1 MALIKH
7 KKTNNITNWTQP
19 QLNTILSG
27 GAAPLPPAGTV
38 LNDVVL
44 PSDWNDDH
52 DISGLLANANTFTAA
67 QGVTLSGIANTVV
80 AGETLSN
87 STLST
92 NAVKTQNSPAMF
104 FNYHG
109 WEAGTNVDRPI
120 SFGLYGTSSS
130 PGSGAPTGTLQ
141 MISRIGTGTYN
152 AGVSFDTSGRMTVPG
167 TANLQ
172 GQLLIGGPFTANGI
186 GSFNQAVTFY
196 NSVLGGNAT
205 FTGTMAIGYAATVGT
220 SLSVGTNI
228 TAGSGALA
236 YNNTDETLVVGGV
249 PARATIHGET
259 TVASTIAA
267 PSLSVNIGGAISDAA
282 TPTSIYVT
290 QGAPRLGQPLSF
302 LASQH
307 NDASGAFIANGSN
320 YNIKIWAFDGTNFTV
335 VPASYN
341 FNDDG
346 STNNFR
352 IDSGWMTPA
361 YGSPSSYRIGVSV
374 NGGTEQYIDVGNVT
388 SYSDYGT
395 SYPESAPSPLSPDYV
410 ANGTYRTWTA
420 YGTSNAPDSTQF
432 FSTGAQTYNFTD
444 DGSGTPCSMVHNNAY
459 SVRVLGDPSGSG
471 SSNYFDTG
479 GSSSFNEYPDSWA
492 SGSTVTPVLSSI
504 AYYSDG
510 SALNV
515 NYVGYNYNA
524 TLNVYSPSSAPAYG
538 VDPND
543 GQYYQPQ
550 VTASGQTATY
560 KVQRSG
566 GQSGSHTASTTSFFY
581 TPLTSNDNAT
591 ITPNTLYKPGLIG
604 AKPISSLAE
613 VGATVSQNTGSP
625 SYIIHSFLDGSD
637 AIVGQL
643 YVDEL
648 DGNKLKFLGSSGTT
662 TTLALP

>member
-7 KKTNNITNWTQP
+7 KKTNNIADWTQA
-19 QLNTILSG
+19 QLNTILAG
-27 GAAPLPPAGTV
+27 GAPPLPPAGTV

-44 PSDWNDDH
+44 PSNWNDDH
-52 DISGLLANANTFTAA
+52 DISGLLANSNNFTAA
-67 QGVTLSGIANTVV
+67 QSITLNALAATVV

-87 STLST
+87 TTVST

-109 WEAGTNVDRPI
+109 WESGNNVDRPI

-167 TANLQ
+167 TASLL

-186 GSFNQAVTFY
+186 GSFNQPVTFY
-196 NSVLGGNAT
+196 NSVTGGNAS
-205 FTGTMAIGYAATVGT
+205 FSGTMAIGYSATIGT

-267 PSLSVNIGGAISDAA
+267 PSLSVNIGGAISDAP

-302 LASQH
+302 SASQQ
-307 NDASGAFIANGSN
+307 NDPSGAFIANGSN
-320 YNIKIWAFDGTNFTV
+320 YNIKIWAFDGTYFTV
-335 VPASYN
+335 VPAVYN
-341 FNDDG
+341 FNDDN
-346 STNNFR
+346 SSNNFR
-352 IDSGWMTPA
+352 IDSVWSAPS

-388 SYSDYGT
+388 GYSDYGT
-395 SYPESAPSPLSPDYV
+395 SYPDAAPSPLSPDYV
-410 ANGTYRTWTA
+410 ANGTYRTWTG
-420 YGTSNAPDSTQF
+420 YGFSTAPDSTQF
-432 FSTGAQTYNFTD
+432 FSPGSQNYTFTD
-444 DGSGTPCSMVHNNAY
+444 DSSQTPCSMVHNNV
-459 SVRVLGDPSGSG
+459 SGVRVLGDPSGSG
-471 SSNYFDTG
+471 TGNYFDSPYST
-479 GSSSFNEYPDSWA
+479 FNEYPDSWA

-510 SALNV
+510 TALNV
-515 NYVGYNYNA
+515 NYVGYNYDT

-543 GQYYQPQ
+543 SQYYQPT

-591 ITPNTLYKPGLIG
+591 ITPNTIYKPGFMG
-604 AKPISSLAE
+604 GKPITSLTDL
-613 VGATVSQNTGSP
+613 GATVTQNTGSP
-625 SYIIHSFLDGSD
+625 SYIVHTFQNAAK

-643 YVDEL
+643 YVDES
-648 DGNKLKFLGSSGTT
+648 DGSLKFLGSSGTT
-662 TTLALP
+662 TTLALA